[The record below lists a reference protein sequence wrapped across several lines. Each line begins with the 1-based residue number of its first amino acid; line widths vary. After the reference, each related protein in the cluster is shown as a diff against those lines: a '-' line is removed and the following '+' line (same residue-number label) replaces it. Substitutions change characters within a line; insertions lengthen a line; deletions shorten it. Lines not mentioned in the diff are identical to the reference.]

1 MLLLSW
7 TDFYQGRDHIQVID
21 AFAGAA
27 RIARSA
33 RRCGCVAVALDIDYS
48 TNSRVFDMNTSPGFS
63 RLGKYNQ

>member
-7 TDFYQGRDHIQVID
+7 TDFYQGKDHIQVID

-33 RRCGCVAVALDIDYS
+33 RRCGRVAVALDVDYS
-48 TNSRVFDMNTSPGFS
+48 TNSRVFDVNTSPGFVS
-63 RLGKYNQ
+63 LGLYNQ